1 MGHATTSLTATLM
14 RTREISIQQ
23 IAIELEAI
31 TVEDLIGLHEG
42 GLLVRS
48 MIVCFHTQ
56 SSPFTLAVMVQSAV
70 EATGLGG
77 AALGL
82 IPVLK
87 QT

>member
-1 MGHATTSLTATLM
+1 M

-42 GLLVRS
+42 GLLVCS

-56 SSPFTLAVMVQSAV
+56 SFTLAVMVQSAV

-77 AALGL
+77 TALGL

>member
-42 GLLVRS
+42 GLLVCS

-56 SSPFTLAVMVQSAV
+56 SFTLAVMVQSAV

-77 AALGL
+77 TALGL